1 MTEQDHQGM
10 AESYQRGF
18 ALDYLERIA
27 IALEKIAENTEK
39 PNLNQQITYTGPSE
53 PPGPPSA
60 AAGGYVTSTLCGD
73 DDPDIR
79 EKSGPCI
86 RQKHHGKPPF
96 GTGDGHRDKNGGEW

>member
-27 IALEKIAENTEK
+27 IALEKIADEPAAKYAQFIQHNHGA
-39 PNLNQQITYTGPSE
+39 PDAE
-53 PPGPPSA
+53 PPA
-60 AAGGYVTSTLCGD
+60 ADGYVTSTLCGN

-96 GTGDGHRDKNGGEW
+96 GSLDGHRDKNGGEW